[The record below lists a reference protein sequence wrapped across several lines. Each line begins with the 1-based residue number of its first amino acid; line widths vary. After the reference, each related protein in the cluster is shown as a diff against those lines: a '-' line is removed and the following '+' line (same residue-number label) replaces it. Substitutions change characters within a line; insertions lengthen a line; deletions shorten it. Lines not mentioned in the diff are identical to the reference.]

1 MIKDINALS
10 STIVVV
16 KQLNFY
22 HTYVAYRPSDKC
34 INKAARI
41 LRNKRTDKRI

>member
-1 MIKDINALS
+1 MIKDINAVS

-22 HTYVAYRPSDKC
+22 HTYVVYRPSYKC